1 MVKHNSIVVLALGA
15 ALAAS
20 VAPVGAQTAAS
31 KPGSIGIMGGATFP
45 RGSDFS
51 DMSNRGWNAG
61 VLIRLGA
68 APFPLSFRLEGQWHQ
83 LNGKTISVADQ
94 GTSRSD
100 LRIIDGTAD
109 FEWTFGPPAAS
120 NFYLIGGGGFYKL
133 RGEDSQTPGNI
144 SGGTAITVTENATK
158 FGWNAGAGFRFP
170 LSSHSLFIEA
180 RYHAV
185 SHGHEVDGTGS
196 SKTLHFIPVDVGIT
210 I

>member
-1 MVKHNSIVVLALGA
+1 LVAAMTVTGA
-15 ALAAS
+15 PLAAQ
-20 VAPVGAQTAAS
+20 AAAS
-31 KPGSIGIMGGATFP
+31 KPGSIGIMGGATYP

-83 LNGKTISVADQ
+83 LKGKTISVADQ

-120 NFYLIGGGGFYKL
+120 NFYLIVGGGFYKL
-133 RGEDSQTPGNI
+133 RGEDAQTPGNI
-144 SGGTAITVTENATK
+144 SGGTATTVTENATK

-170 LSSHSLFIEA
+170 LSGHSLFIEA